1 MTYKNGDN
9 GIKIS
14 IAFDT
19 STPLAYN
26 SFKAATQFYW
36 VISIYLKIIIG
47 SMLFPWSLQVMW
59 RCSPVLRPVLPVIPT
74 VSPALTV
81 WP

>member
-36 VISIYLKIIIG
+36 VISIYLKI
-47 SMLFPWSLQVMW
+47 F
-59 RCSPVLRPVLPVIPT
+59 
-74 VSPALTV
+74 LTILKIYT
-81 WP
+81 